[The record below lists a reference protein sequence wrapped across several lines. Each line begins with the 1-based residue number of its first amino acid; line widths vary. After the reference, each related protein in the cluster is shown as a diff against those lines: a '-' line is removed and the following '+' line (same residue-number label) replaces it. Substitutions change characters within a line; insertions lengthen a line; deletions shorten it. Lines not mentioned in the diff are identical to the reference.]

1 MIPITQLFIFPLSLS
16 LSHLISNIMQIQNP
30 KIPPLRI
37 CITGVI
43 IVTDGHYL
51 YDLNHLFFFFPSK
64 PEHSFV
70 LFIFTSLS
78 QWFLQCGPQTSSSS
92 NHPRICQICKSL
104 QPHSICPQKHI
115 GELAICFKGPPGICS
130 SLRTTALCTVS
141 FNSISLFFL
150 SNVLWTLA
158 LCKESILIWEL
169 FKTVDFAHIPKFWV
183 AYRTYTVPILPQS
196 EYQTKFINTLSL
208 HTKAVNT

>member
-1 MIPITQLFIFPLSLS
+1 MIPITQLFVFPLS

-43 IVTDGHYL
+43 VVTDGHYL

-130 SLRTTALCTVS
+130 SLRSTALCTVS

-150 SNVLWTLA
+150 SNILWTLA

-169 FKTVDFAHIPKFWV
+169 FKTDCRFCTHSRILSCLQNIYSSHITSKWV
-183 AYRTYTVPILPQS
+183 P
-196 EYQTKFINTLSL
+196 N
-208 HTKAVNT
+208 